1 MKRKLFV
8 LCVSV
13 MLLFSGCN
21 YTQTGIE
28 DLLKPPKLSQQQ
40 NEIYSALQ
48 ASTGS
53 NIRLVYPKKGDFTSA
68 FLINNID
75 SEPTQEAIVFYV
87 REDAVN
93 ATNTLRI
100 NVLDQREE
108 KWVSVYD
115 AGVAANEVEKV
126 NFVQSNLNLFIIV
139 GVTVSSNTEKN
150 VLIYQYQDGQLVQ
163 TGAPVFCA
171 SYEVSDID
179 ANGYSEILAIS
190 PAHSEK
196 ELPRALLYEISS
208 YGKIREIGACFIDPG
223 VTAYPHVCVGELNDG
238 NKAFYLDGIRA
249 GNQYTTEILMYDKH
263 TQTLENLLYDK
274 EKGIDLVSKTTRS
287 SGAVSA
293 DINGDGMIEI
303 PVHRAA
309 LGYETAEKH
318 AQEALTEWYA
328 YDAGELV
335 RVSLTYVSYS
345 LGYLFE
351 LPKQWE
357 GQVAPV
363 FSANTNELSFYYY
376 TDDTITQERLLSI
389 RVFKSNEYVKDGKD
403 YLLLQNNGQLVYACN
418 FSSNEVLS
426 EQARALLVDE
436 ETVKRNF
443 ELYAR

>member
-1 MKRKLFV
+1 MKGKLFV
-8 LCVSV
+8 LCIGV

-28 DLLKPPKLSQQQ
+28 DLLKPPKLSEQQ

-75 SEPTQEAIVFYV
+75 SEPTQEAIVFYM
-87 REDAVN
+87 REDTVN

-108 KWVSVYD
+108 EWVSVYD

-126 NFVQSNLNLFIIV
+126 NFVQSNLNLFIVV
-139 GVTVSSNTEKN
+139 GVTVTSNTKKN
-150 VLIYQYQDGQLVQ
+150 VLVYQYRDGRLVQ
-163 TGAPVFCA
+163 TDAPVFCA

-179 ANGYSEILAIS
+179 TNGYSEILAIL
-190 PAHSEK
+190 PARSET
-196 ELPRALLYEISS
+196 EIPRAALYEISS
-208 YGKIREIGACFIDPG
+208 YGKIREIGQCPIDPS
-223 VTAYPHVCVGELNDG
+223 VTSYPHVSIGELVDG
-238 NKAFYLDGIRA
+238 NKAFYLDGVRA
-249 GNQYTTEILMYDKH
+249 GNQYTTEILMYNKH
-263 TQTLENLLYDK
+263 TQTLENLLYNK
-274 EKGIDLVSKTTRS
+274 EKGIDLVSKTIRG

-293 DINGDGMIEI
+293 DINGDGVIEI

-309 LGYETAEKH
+309 LGYEAAEKH
-318 AQEALTEWYA
+318 AQEALTEWYV
-328 YDAGELV
+328 YRSGDLE
-335 RVSLTYVSYS
+335 RVSITYVSYS

-351 LPKQWE
+351 LPNQWE
-357 GQVAPV
+357 GRVAPV

-376 TDDTITQERLLSI
+376 TDDVITQERLLSI
-389 RVFKSNEYVKDGKD
+389 RVFKSNEYEKDGKD

-418 FSSNEVLS
+418 FSSDEALS
-426 EQARALLVDE
+426 KQARELLVDE

>member
-1 MKRKLFV
+1 
-8 LCVSV
+8 
-13 MLLFSGCN
+13 
-21 YTQTGIE
+21 
-28 DLLKPPKLSQQQ
+28 
-40 NEIYSALQ
+40 
-48 ASTGS
+48 
-53 NIRLVYPKKGDFTSA
+53 
-68 FLINNID
+68 
-75 SEPTQEAIVFYV
+75 
-87 REDAVN
+87 
-93 ATNTLRI
+93 
-100 NVLDQREE
+100 
-108 KWVSVYD
+108 
-115 AGVAANEVEKV
+115 
-126 NFVQSNLNLFIIV
+126 
-139 GVTVSSNTEKN
+139 
-150 VLIYQYQDGQLVQ
+150 
-163 TGAPVFCA
+163 
-171 SYEVSDID
+171 
-179 ANGYSEILAIS
+179 
-190 PAHSEK
+190 
-196 ELPRALLYEISS
+196 
-208 YGKIREIGACFIDPG
+208 
-223 VTAYPHVCVGELNDG
+223 
-238 NKAFYLDGIRA
+238 
-249 GNQYTTEILMYDKH
+249 
-263 TQTLENLLYDK
+263 
-274 EKGIDLVSKTTRS
+274 
-287 SGAVSA
+287 
-293 DINGDGMIEI
+293 MIEI

-328 YDAGELV
+328 YDAGKLV